1 VTVAFFDFNFERED
15 GTRLAFTVVGNDQG
29 VLSDPTIEIFLG
41 PAERYEIIVAFSHV
55 PEKAY
60 DEQFQTLM
68 RVSATEVLKENIIN
82 D

>member
-1 VTVAFFDFNFERED
+1 
-15 GTRLAFTVVGNDQG
+15 

-68 RVSATEVLKENIIN
+68 RVSATEVLKENVIN